1 MIRRPP
7 RSTRTDTLFPYTT
20 LFRSVF
26 VIDDRDDDRPSLS
39 RHLGGRQQIG
49 ALPRLRHDNKRLL
62 RHMLHRYAIYRTH
75 RRWVRRYRLA
85 KTRLEEEFSI
95 SGSVIRTAAGAGEN
109 RVRCGAH

>member
-1 MIRRPP
+1 M
-7 RSTRTDTLFPYTT
+7 
-20 LFRSVF
+20 
-26 VIDDRDDDRPSLS
+26 DDRDDDRPSLS

-109 RVRCGAH
+109 RVRCGAHRSEEHTSELQSLMRTSYAVFCLTT